1 MLRVVVGAAIGLP
14 PAAQQ
19 SHRAGPAWFGRL
31 GLGEHEALQMQA
43 AYLLGT
49 VCRRHGSMFS
59 LRVQCSF

>member
-1 MLRVVVGAAIGLP
+1 
-14 PAAQQ
+14 
-19 SHRAGPAWFGRL
+19 
-31 GLGEHEALQMQA
+31 MQA